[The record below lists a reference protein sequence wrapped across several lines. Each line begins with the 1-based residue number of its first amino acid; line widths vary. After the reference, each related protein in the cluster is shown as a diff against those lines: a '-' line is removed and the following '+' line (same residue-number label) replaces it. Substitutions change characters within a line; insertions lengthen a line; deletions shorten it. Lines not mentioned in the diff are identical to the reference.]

1 MNKGFTLVELGIVLA
16 TISIMS
22 AIAFPNISNLIA
34 DFRLKAASRD
44 VFSNLQRAKIMAVK
58 ENKLCTM
65 TFNLPVDGKPN
76 DYVVYV
82 DEDRD
87 FQYDTGETIL
97 ISKRFSDYKSG
108 VGFNL
113 AEGGGD
119 GLTFTRNANLRPS
132 IAFNSRGLP
141 VSPGGASGMGM
152 GTVYLRNNRNT
163 TKKITVHKA
172 GRIKID

>member
-1 MNKGFTLVELGIVLA
+1 MELGIVLA

-22 AIAFPNISNLIA
+22 AIAFPNIRNLIA
-34 DFRLKAASRD
+34 DYRLKAASMD
-44 VFSNLQRAKIMAVK
+44 VFSNLQRAKMVAVK
-58 ENKLCTM
+58 ENTLCTM
-65 TFNLPVDGKPN
+65 TFNLPVNGKLY

-87 FQYDTGETIL
+87 FQYDTGESIL
-97 ISKRFSDYKSG
+97 SSKKFSDYKSG
-108 VGFNL
+108 VGFDL
-113 AEGGGD
+113 EEGGGD
-119 GLTFTRNANLRPS
+119 GLTFTRNANRRPS

-152 GTVYLRNNRNT
+152 GAVYLKNNRNT
-163 TKKITVHKA
+163 TKRVSVHKA